1 MLLRFQA
8 PSLLTSSPF
17 SNIYRN
23 GFPALASCGPHAFGL
38 KIQLQWWRFLITLPS
53 EKWYR
58 NDWSNLLKLLK
69 YLMTFRLL
77 ETPFHP
83 SYPTLSKMEAPSPLR
98 ISETWSSL
106 QALCM
111 AVCYTKS
118 NRSSNSRELLGGADT
133 TVSVEYAFFLAM
145 VLYPGSFHI
154 LFFITKPSLWSFSP
168 DVQKKAHAE
177 LDAVIGQERLPG
189 FSDQPNLPYINAIV
203 TEVLRWNS
211 VAPTGI
217 TFSHALSEGFITQSI
232 V

>member
-154 LFFITKPSLWSFSP
+154 LFFIYKTKSLIIFSRRSEEGARGTGCCHWSRATTWIFWP
-168 DVQKKAHAE
+168 T
-177 LDAVIGQERLPG
+177 
-189 FSDQPNLPYINAIV
+189 QPTIHQCYRYRSSSM
-203 TEVLRWNS
+203 E
-211 VAPTGI
+211 
-217 TFSHALSEGFITQSI
+217 
-232 V
+232 